1 MLTPEI
7 YVIEGTLSA
16 VDEPLIGSISSQI
29 GPISGSISSQIGP
42 PVDPYEGDYVV
53 IPKFVEQVLP
63 TKNKTMQDD
72 MVVKE
77 IPTAEVSN
85 PAGGLTLTIG

>member
-7 YVIEGTLSA
+7 YVIEGKLSA
-16 VDEPLIGSISSQI
+16 VDEPLI
-29 GPISGSISSQIGP
+29 GSISSQIGP

-53 IPKFVEQVLP
+53 IPKFTEQVLP
-63 TKNKTMQDD
+63 TKDKTMQDD

>member
-1 MLTPEI
+1 MLTSEI
-7 YVIEGTLSA
+7 YKIEGTLSA
-16 VDEPLIGSISSQI
+16 VGQQLTGSISSEV
-29 GPISGSISSQIGP
+29 GP

-53 IPKFVEQVLP
+53 IPKFTEQVLP

-85 PAGGLTLTIG
+85 PAGGLTLTVG

>member
-1 MLTPEI
+1 MLTPEV
-7 YVIEGTLSA
+7 YKIEGALSA
-16 VDEPLIGSISSQI
+16 VDKSLTGSISSE
-29 GPISGSISSQIGP
+29 IGP
-42 PVDPYEGDYVV
+42 PVDPYTGEYVV
-53 IPKFVEQVLP
+53 IPKFTEQVLA

-72 MVVKE
+72 VTVKE